1 VLVEVAVAAV
11 VLAITT
17 VLTGTL
23 PGRAEAEAA
32 RRAPAGALPPT
43 AQVTVP
49 FDTGTGTV
57 TGRGTVQV
65 TLDPAR
71 VGENGVQAVV
81 YGADTG
87 LVVVPEVRIT
97 FSLPSR
103 ELGPIDAELTDRG
116 GYWSTNDV
124 NLPLAG
130 TWTMKT
136 TVRVSDVDQVT
147 QEKRVR
153 IAP

>member
-1 VLVEVAVAAV
+1 MVL
-11 VLAITT
+11 LITT

-23 PGRAEAEAA
+23 PGRARAEAA
-32 RRAPAGALPPT
+32 QQAPAGALPPVS
-43 AQVTVP
+43 QVTVP
-49 FDTGTGTV
+49 YDTGVDSV
-57 TGRGTVQV
+57 TGRGKVQV
-65 TLDPAR
+65 TVDPAR

-81 YGADTG
+81 YGSDTG

-103 ELGPIDAELTDRG
+103 DVGPIDAELADRG
-116 GYWSTNDV
+116 GYWSTNTV
-124 NLPLAG
+124 NLPLPG

-136 TVRVSDVDQVT
+136 TVRVSEVDQVT
-147 QEKRVR
+147 VKRQVR